1 MENIDYNNEY
11 ITYWNNITANANPN
25 VNTTMIP
32 TTNLSSLFQTL
43 NHNTTYINENDT
55 EYENLPPLVSLN
67 NEIQQSLLFPNQLLS
82 GNVTAMGLYMNNM
95 YPVGFVSNLPYY
107 NITTSAT
114 PNMNIMGGPTGHG
127 FNQNLNLNIMGA
139 SGHGFNQNLNLNT
152 MGPSGHGF
160 NQASNINVMGASG
173 HYQSETNINNLHYIQ
188 KLAYKEDNFYFT
200 SYYVDNNLMNGR
212 YYELRYYGTN
222 IVCLLKINKNTSN
235 PYANKKFKEIVNL
248 LKHIV
253 RIEED
258 TNIITKAQFIMS
270 KDFYINKSIN
280 SEIVITI

>member
-11 ITYWNNITANANPN
+11 ITYWNNITANSNPN

-43 NHNTTYINENDT
+43 NHNTTYINENNA

-127 FNQNLNLNIMGA
+127 FNQNLNLNII
-139 SGHGFNQNLNLNT
+139 
-152 MGPSGHGF
+152 GPSGHGF

-212 YYELRYYGTN
+212 YYELRYYGIN